1 MANVPRRAMRRLGI
15 KRSFRVEIAPA
26 VWRDL
31 GQVPSD
37 AFKRMQA
44 ELENIAELS
53 SVCVAADRPTGEN
66 PRGTL
71 HRLQVDAFEGIYE
84 VDPERAVVRLV
95 SVHRNR
101 GRTSSQ

>member
-1 MANVPRRAMRRLGI
+1 MRRLGN
-15 KRSFRVEIAPA
+15 RRAFRVEIAPA

-53 SVCVAADRPTGEN
+53 SVSAALDRPAVEHS
-66 PRGTL
+66 RGTL
-71 HRLQVDAFEGIYE
+71 HRLQVEAFEGIYE
-84 VDPERAVVRLV
+84 VDPDRAVVRLV
-95 SVHRNR
+95 SVHRHR
-101 GRTSSQ
+101 HPSR